1 MGAEIKLPAK
11 QVRYAEGNGVH
22 LGNAEN
28 KTISFR
34 TLSALFAVPTVTRES
49 FADYKAASD
58 DEQGKLKR
66 MPGWVLRCHTK
77 RGKRA
82 GDSILPGDM
91 ITLDIDTATPQFS
104 EDLLTGKILPGT
116 ALFAHTTRSHT
127 PEKPRWRLFILADS
141 EIDADHYPR
150 ACRMAALQYDDDLSM
165 TDKVSARANQL
176 MYRPSVSRD
185 MQKHY
190 RHYEQ
195 PGEPLDWMKLV
206 HDWEKE
212 TGLNS
217 DDITKLPRFKGEKEL
232 RDVSERVERPQTKK
246 GPVGAWCRA
255 YNCIDLVMGKD
266 GEEPILGHV
275 YEVSDWGQDGLPTR
289 FSYVPG
295 HSTNGVV
302 VYEDGDLIYS
312 HHGSDPATDRT
323 LNSWDLCRYH
333 LFDAARDDENL
344 PMGKQESWKKM
355 TEFAKDY
362 PAYVQQLAEER
373 FSPDLM
379 ALDVDDD
386 LSWVNGHS
394 HGDDSD
400 EDDLTGNVDNLT
412 TSTEQAELE
421 DLLGVPMSSVMED
434 GPTPYERL
442 RAVKPPK
449 SWVASQL
456 ELTQDGAIKATLPN
470 IATIITNDP
479 RLFRKVAHNAF
490 SNQTTLLHDI
500 KTKNPRIPN
509 LTCRD
514 KKKGDRWT
522 DFNDVVIRS
531 ILEMPPGDKNMGYGL
546 KVSDRDLQGGIIMA
560 ARNNTFHPI
569 LDQIRHWREMGPPDK
584 DPIPDFLPRHV
595 GAERSEYTTQV
606 LRTMLIASI
615 ARVTTPG
622 CKFDYA
628 LILEGLT
635 GIGKSTFIK
644 LIYGED
650 YFGELDADL
659 ADRQATAEQTSGKWC
674 LELPELGSLHKADY
688 NHAKAFMRRQHDDVR
703 MAYGRNVAELPR
715 QFVTWGTTN
724 DNIYLRDPTGN
735 RSYWVVK
742 CLAEQIDFAAV
753 LREREDL
760 WRQAVYDHD
769 QLRARYRTGDMPLT
783 LTRAALDRARELQE
797 GARQREMW
805 ENWKDDILDWFHTPV
820 RKGTLMASMGVDI
833 NELDDDFDQMVT
845 RVAFNQHQ
853 AAVGALGLRDGAFT
867 NPTQQT
873 AWNKVL
879 ASLEVDGWIR
889 WNCRIAG
896 VQKRWIIFPEAPDAD
911 KKRGYVFADD
921 AEHTQRHGAGSMDDL
936 I

>member
-1 MGAEIKLPAK
+1 MGAEFKLPAK
-11 QVRYAEGNGVH
+11 QVRYAEGDGGH

-34 TLSALFAVPTVTRES
+34 ALSALFAVPTVTRES

-91 ITLDIDTATPQFS
+91 ITLDIDAATPQFS
-104 EDLLTGKILPGT
+104 EDLLAGKILPGT

-141 EIDADHYPR
+141 EIGADHYPR

-344 PMGKQESWKKM
+344 PMGKQVSWKKM
-355 TEFAKDY
+355 AEFAKDH

-394 HGDDSD
+394 HGNDSD
-400 EDDLTGNVDNLT
+400 EDDLIGNLEHLKT
-412 TSTEQAELE
+412 KAEQNELE
-421 DLLGVPMSSVMED
+421 ELLGVPMVNVQH
-434 GPTPYERL
+434 PKVTPYERL
-442 RAVKPPK
+442 KAKKPPEQ
-449 SWVASQL
+449 WIATQL
-456 ELTQDGAIKATLPN
+456 ELTRDGAIKNSLPN
-470 IATIITNDP
+470 IASIITNDA
-479 RLFRKVAHNAF
+479 RLWRKIAHNDF
-490 SNQTTLLHDI
+490 SNQTVLLHDI

-509 LTCRD
+509 IICD
-514 KKKGDRWT
+514 DRVIGENWV
-522 DFNDVVIRS
+522 DINDVVVRS
-531 ILEMPPGDKNMGYGL
+531 ILEMSTGNENMGYGM
-546 KVSDRDLQGGIIMA
+546 KVSDRDLRDGILLA

-569 LDQIRHWREMGPPDK
+569 LDQIQEWREMRAPEI
-584 DPIPDFLPRHV
+584 DPIPDFLPNIV
-595 GAERSEYTTQV
+595 GAEKNEYTETV
-606 LRTMLIASI
+606 LRLMLIASI
-615 ARVTTPG
+615 ARVTFPG

-628 LILEGLT
+628 LILEGVT
-635 GIGKSTFIK
+635 GIGKSTLIK
-644 LIYGED
+644 LIYGEEF
-650 YFGELDADL
+650 FGEIEGDL
-659 ADRQATAEQTSGKWC
+659 SDRKLMAEQTVGKWG
-674 LELPELGSLHKADY
+674 LELPELSSLGKSDY
-688 NHAKAFMRRQHDDVR
+688 NNAKAFMRRQHDDVR
-703 MAYGRNVAELPR
+703 LAYARRVSVLPR

-724 DNIYLRDPTGN
+724 ESVYLKDPTGN

-742 CLAEQIDFAAV
+742 CDRKTPIAENEILNV
-753 LREREDL
+753 RTDL
-760 WRQAVYDHD
+760 WRQAVADFDCMVLQHGRK
-769 QLRARYRTGDMPLT
+769 LPLT
-783 LTRAALDRARELQE
+783 LTGEALDYARMLQE
-797 GARQREMW
+797 GARKKEVWERLLDRLIEWSQSETTIEHLFNQIGVSSDKALKYDVGDVRPACFSFSHLESILGMKPEVFLRGDVN
-805 ENWKDDILDWFHTPV
+805 ENWNKL
-820 RKGTLMASMGVDI
+820 
-833 NELDDDFDQMVT
+833 
-845 RVAFNQHQ
+845 VAHIEH
-853 AAVGALGLRDGAFT
+853 G
-867 NPTQQT
+867 
-873 AWNKVL
+873 
-879 ASLEVDGWIR
+879 DGWGKRKAMIQGAQKQ
-889 WNCRIAG
+889 WIFFPWTTDED
-896 VQKRWIIFPEAPDAD
+896 QKRGFCIAEEAEPNDSAPD
-911 KKRGYVFADD
+911 Y
-921 AEHTQRHGAGSMDDL
+921 EDL